1 MEDYFA
7 ELEREVMRTYDIA
20 ERCRS
25 KGFDIDDHVEIP
37 IAKDLPD
44 RVEQLVGPPGI
55 AEVIRDLDDGNRES
69 TALRTSVAIAKGSNA
84 PTERAIDQ
92 AVRTGLAILTE
103 GILVA
108 PLEGIASVYLGNNPD
123 GTTYLGIK
131 FSGPIRSAGGTGQA
145 LSVLIGDIVRR
156 ELGIGRYRPTEAEVQ
171 RYKEEI
177 PLYKRSVSLQYLP
190 SDRELDIIVRNCPV
204 CIDGEPT
211 EKIEVSGQR
220 DLSRIDTNRVRG
232 GMCLVISE
240 GIALK
245 ASKILKNVSALGIE
259 GWEFLEEFT
268 KGNDSD
274 GGKTV
279 GPSEKYMKDLIV
291 GRPVFSHPSR
301 KGGFRLRYGRGR
313 TTGLAAI
320 ALNPATM
327 TVLGEFL
334 ALGTQM
340 KIERPGKAGAITSCT
355 TIEGPTVLLK
365 NGDVVQVDDH
375 SKAAAI
381 VGNIAEIIDV
391 GEVLIPFG
399 EFVENNHPLLPGAY
413 SIERW
418 AAELMAATGS
428 DFRTAM
434 DTAASIDLERSVE
447 LSREHGMPL
456 HPSFNLLWHDITIKE
471 VRALGEAVRA
481 SGDGDLAIPNDP
493 ELKRSLEELAC
504 PHRVDGETLVIDG
517 HAAVLRFL
525 LANDVDPGT
534 DKSVLDYISRAAGI
548 TVPTKCA
555 TRIGGRMGRPEKAA
569 PRMMKPPVHGL
580 FPLGQHGGSQ
590 RLLSKAS
597 EAGAITVKIGAR
609 KCEVCENIGFK
620 RTCCGK
626 RTLDMPV
633 MSRKIDVGKAT
644 SDAVAGLGIGTMPPM
659 KGVKGLIS
667 EGKVPEPIEKG
678 VLRSLHGVFINK
690 DGTVRFEYMDAP
702 LTHFKPM
709 EIGTSVEKL
718 RDLGYT
724 EDIAGRPLENDDQI
738 LELRVQDFIPSQNGG
753 EYMVNV
759 AKFVDDLLI
768 RFYDE
773 EPFFRAS
780 KPEDL
785 VGHLVVGLAPHT
797 SGGVLGRII
806 GFTPTQCGFAHPFYH
821 AAKRRNCDGDADTFF
836 LLLDGLLNFS
846 KSYLPSSRG
855 GQMDAPLVMPIRIDP
870 NEIDKEALNVDA
882 GWYYPAEFYEAAD
895 SMADPKDVAP
905 MMSLVKDL
913 VKEGNEFTGFGF
925 THDTADLTIGPKS
938 SAYGELGSITNKLE
952 AQMELA
958 LKIRAVDEAD
968 VATRL
973 IEGHL
978 LPDIMGNLRTFCQ
991 QGFRCAKCNS
1001 KYRRVPL
1008 SGKCTRCGN
1017 KLMLT
1022 VHEGNVTK
1030 YIDMAKGIA
1039 EKYHVSPYVA
1049 QRIEM
1054 LDISIRTMFDENNGK
1069 KKKRKKEAPST
1080 CLEDYL

>member
-1 MEDYFA
+1 MEEYFA

-55 AEVIRDLDDGNRES
+55 AQVIRDLDDGNRES
-69 TALRTSVAIAKGSNA
+69 TALRTSVTIAKGSGV

-108 PLEGIASVYLGNNPD
+108 PLEGIASVYIGRNSD

-145 LSVLIGDIVRR
+145 LSVLIGDMVRR
-156 ELGIGRYRPTEAEVQ
+156 ELGIDRYKATEAEVQ

-190 SDRELDIIVRNCPV
+190 SDRELDIIARNCPV
-204 CIDGEPT
+204 CVDGEPT

-220 DLSRIDTNRVRG
+220 DLPRVETNRVRG

-245 ASKILKNVSALGIE
+245 ASKILKNVSALDIE
-259 GWEFLEEFT
+259 GWEFLKEFT
-268 KGNDSD
+268 KGAKSGD
-274 GGKTV
+274 GNGV
-279 GPSEKYMKDLIV
+279 GPSGKYMKDLIV

-327 TVLGEFL
+327 TILGDFL

-340 KIERPGKAGAITSCT
+340 KIERPGKAGAVTSCT

-365 NGDVVQVDDH
+365 NGDVVRVDDH
-375 SKAAAI
+375 VEASAI
-381 VGNIAEIIDV
+381 VGSVSEIIDV

-418 AAELMAATGS
+418 AAELMAPAGV

-434 DTAASIDLERSVE
+434 DTATSVDLDGSIEI
-447 LSREHGMPL
+447 SRKHGLPL
-456 HPSFNLLWHDITIKE
+456 HPSFNLLWHDITLDE
-471 VRALGEAVRA
+471 LRSLGEAVRA
-481 SGDGDLAIPNDP
+481 AGDGVLAIPNDP
-493 ELKRSLEELAC
+493 ALKKVLEELAC
-504 PHRVDGETLVIDG
+504 PHRVDGENLVVDG
-517 HAAVLRFL
+517 HGGVLRFL
-525 LANDVDPGT
+525 LGNGIGPETGET
-534 DKSVLDYISRAAGI
+534 VLDQLSRASGI
-548 TVPTKCA
+548 TIAPKCS

-597 EAGAITVKIGAR
+597 EVGMISVKIGAR
-609 KCEVCENIGFK
+609 KCAVCEAIGFK

-633 MSRKIDVGKAT
+633 MTRKIDVGRAV
-644 SDAVAGLGIGTMPPM
+644 SDAVSGLGIGTMPPM

-667 EGKVPEPIEKG
+667 DRKIPEPIEKG
-678 VLRSLHGVFINK
+678 ILRSMHGVYVNK
-690 DGTVRFEYMDAP
+690 DGTIRFEYMDAP
-702 LTHFKPM
+702 LTHFKPR

-718 RDLGYT
+718 RELGYN
-724 EDIAGRPLENDDQI
+724 EDIAGRPLESDDQI

-753 EYMVNV
+753 EYMVHV
-759 AKFVDDLLI
+759 TKFVDDLLM

-773 EPFFRAS
+773 ESFYRVSEPG
-780 KPEDL
+780 DL

-836 LLLDGLLNFS
+836 LLLEGLLNFS

-870 NEIDKEALNVDA
+870 DEIDKEALNVDA
-882 GWYYPAEFYEAAD
+882 GWFYPAEFYEAAD
-895 SMADPKDVAP
+895 NMADPKDIAP
-905 MMSLVKDL
+905 VMSLVKDL
-913 VKEGNEFTGFGF
+913 IKEGNEFSGFGF
-925 THDTADLTIGPKS
+925 THDTDDLTLGPKH
-938 SAYGELGSITNKLE
+938 SAYGKLGSITNKLD

-958 LKIRAVDEAD
+958 VKIRAVDESD

-991 QGFRCAKCNS
+991 QSFRCAKCNS
-1001 KYRRVPL
+1001 KYRRIPL

-1017 KLMLT
+1017 KLILT

-1030 YIDMAKGIA
+1030 YIDMAKEIA
-1039 EKYHVSPYVA
+1039 EKYHVSDYVA
-1049 QRIEM
+1049 QRLEM
-1054 LDISIRTMFDENNGK
+1054 LDISIRTMFDGDN
-1069 KKKRKKEAPST
+1069 KKKRKKKKVEPST

>member
-55 AEVIRDLDDGNRES
+55 AQVIRDLDDGNRES
-69 TALRTSVAIAKGSNA
+69 TAIRTSVAIAKGSNA
-84 PTERAIDQ
+84 STERAIDQ

-108 PLEGIASVYLGNNPD
+108 PLEGIASVYLGRNSD
-123 GTTYLGIK
+123 GTSYLGIK

-145 LSVLIGDIVRR
+145 LSVLIGDMVRR
-156 ELGIGRYRPTEAEVQ
+156 ELGIGSYRATEAEVQ

-177 PLYKRSVSLQYLP
+177 PLYKRSVNLQYLP
-190 SDRELDIIVRNCPV
+190 SDNELDIIVRNCPV

-220 DLSRIDTNRVRG
+220 DLPRIDTNRVRG
-232 GMCLVISE
+232 GMCLVLSE

-268 KGNDSD
+268 KGARSD
-274 GGKTV
+274 GKTV

-301 KGGFRLRYGRGR
+301 KGGFRLRYGRAR

-327 TVLGEFL
+327 IILGNFL

-365 NGDVVQVDDH
+365 NGDVVRVDDQTV
-375 SKAAAI
+375 AASIA
-381 VGNIAEIIDV
+381 GNVSEIIDV

-399 EFVENNHPLLPGAY
+399 EFVENNHPLVPGAY

-418 AAELMAATGS
+418 AAELLAETGG

-434 DTAASIDLERSVE
+434 DAAISVDLEGSVE
-447 LSREHGMPL
+447 LSRKHGLPL
-456 HPSFNLLWHDITIKE
+456 HPSFNLQWHDITIKE
-471 VRALGEAVRA
+471 VRSLGEAVRA
-481 SGDGDLAIPNDP
+481 AGAGVLSIPNDP
-493 ELKRSLEELAC
+493 GLKGSLEELAC
-504 PHRVDGETLVIDG
+504 PHRVDGDRLILDDP
-517 HAAVLRFL
+517 ADVLRL
-525 LANDVDPGT
+525 LLGKDVDPGT
-534 DKSVLDYISRAAGI
+534 DKTVIEYLSRASGI
-548 TVPTKCA
+548 TIPHKCP

-597 EAGAITVKIGAR
+597 EAGAISVKIGAR
-609 KCEVCENIGFK
+609 KCEVCETIGFR

-633 MSRKIDVGKAT
+633 MARKIDVGRAV

-678 VLRSLHGVFINK
+678 ILRSMHGVFVNK
-690 DGTVRFEYMDAP
+690 DGTVRFEYMDTP
-702 LTHFKPM
+702 LTHFKPK
-709 EIGTSVEKL
+709 EIGTTVEKL
-718 RDLGYT
+718 KDLGYAD
-724 EDIAGRPLENDDQI
+724 DIAGKPLESDDQI

-759 AKFVDDLLI
+759 AKFVDDLLK

-773 EPFFRAS
+773 DPFYRAS
-780 KPEDL
+780 EPGDL
-785 VGHLVVGLAPHT
+785 VGQLVVGLAPHT

-806 GFTPTQCGFAHPFYH
+806 GFTPTHCGFAHPFYH

-846 KSYLPSSRG
+846 RSYLPSSRG

-870 NEIDKEALNVDA
+870 DEIDKEALNVDA
-882 GWYYPAEFYEAAD
+882 GWFYPAEFYEAAD
-895 SMADPKDVAP
+895 NMADPKDVAP
-905 MMSLVKDL
+905 IMSLVKDL
-913 VKEGNEFTGFGF
+913 VKEGNEFSGFGF
-925 THDTADLTIGPKS
+925 THDTEDLTLGPKN
-938 SAYGELGSITNKLE
+938 SAYGELGSITDKLN

-958 LKIRAVDEAD
+958 VKIRAVDESD

-991 QGFRCAKCNS
+991 QSFRCAKCNS
-1001 KYRRVPL
+1001 KYRRLPL

-1017 KLMLT
+1017 KLILT

-1030 YIDMAKGIA
+1030 YIDMAKEIA

-1049 QRIEM
+1049 QRLEM
-1054 LDISIRTMFDENNGK
+1054 LDISIRTMFDGNNAK
-1069 KKKRKKEAPST
+1069 KKNKKEKPST